1 MASLFNGALSLNVSN
16 LNSLATVTFEDFVR
30 PIPAMRDMQDKH
42 QLMAIK
48 IIGVVYG
55 FIIMGISFGVGL
67 LSGVIESSMLVT
79 SATSGPLLGVFVLAM
94 LIPCCNWKGASTG
107 VVLGHIITLW
117 ITYGGLTV
125 DKPPTQI
132 LPLSVE
138 GCSNSSFN
146 PHVVKHVHAWPVS
159 SAYEFMNRSAQ
170 AYAAHP
176 AYKYQL
182 ASNHIIN
189 ATSALPVTLDAIT
202 TTTTSLPGVAPS
214 TSDPLTAIYSMTY
227 MYYSLV
233 GCFVTISV
241 GWLVSMLT
249 QSEDDIYDEKLL
261 HPLARKIAAIFP
273 GSKRRYA
280 DKTQSWSRNESV
292 RSKNSHVV
300 PPTISPPAT
309 ITIENKSA
317 AYSQHVPLENEISES
332 NNVFNTR
339 L

>member
-1 MASLFNGALSLNVSN
+1 
-16 LNSLATVTFEDFVR
+16 
-30 PIPAMRDMQDKH
+30 
-42 QLMAIK
+42 
-48 IIGVVYG
+48 
-55 FIIMGISFGVGL
+55 
-67 LSGVIESSMLVT
+67 
-79 SATSGPLLGVFVLAM
+79 
-94 LIPCCNWKGASTG
+94 
-107 VVLGHIITLW
+107 
-117 ITYGGLTV
+117 
-125 DKPPTQI
+125 
-132 LPLSVE
+132 
-138 GCSNSSFN
+138 
-146 PHVVKHVHAWPVS
+146 
-159 SAYEFMNRSAQ
+159 
-170 AYAAHP
+170 
-176 AYKYQL
+176 
-182 ASNHIIN
+182 
-189 ATSALPVTLDAIT
+189 
-202 TTTTSLPGVAPS
+202 
-214 TSDPLTAIYSMTY
+214 MTY